1 MTSESMCRKTRFGRA
16 RHGFRKLLNGLGLC
30 HGRRS
35 GDADPGLK
43 AVDGSDPP
51 IRHASYGIGGG
62 WDVHFH
68 PNPRLGSL
76 PVHQSRA
83 GRPNRHAWT
92 RPPRPWPRPSE
103 HRGLGRRA
111 GDPPPRSGARHP
123 SGTDRWCWSDPKG
136 TAAGVRK
143 HTRPRTR
150 TRPSDWGVAPVTACA
165 ARAARAGM
173 AAPAQ
178 DGAAPADKRE
188 VQCASPDGQS
198 AHRLPVSFA
207 RFSTALSRSVDNP
220 PTQLRRPAR
229 LPRPCRRA
237 VPTTRSAARSASTT
251 ERDFVAARM
260 TAARPE
266 SQRPVGQS
274 VRRPT
279 SNTTAWVAIKFHR
292 AAAVHEEPD
301 VRRDRC
307 SGWCGEGLLTSSD
320 LGSVVRGKAH
330 GRKQRQPRVPV
341 ADLRC
346 HRSRSIRLFRH
357 SRMT

>member
-1 MTSESMCRKTRFGRA
+1 M
-16 RHGFRKLLNGLGLC
+16 
-30 HGRRS
+30 
-35 GDADPGLK
+35 
-43 AVDGSDPP
+43 
-51 IRHASYGIGGG
+51 
-62 WDVHFH
+62 
-68 PNPRLGSL
+68 
-76 PVHQSRA
+76 
-83 GRPNRHAWT
+83 
-92 RPPRPWPRPSE
+92 
-103 HRGLGRRA
+103 
-111 GDPPPRSGARHP
+111 
-123 SGTDRWCWSDPKG
+123 
-136 TAAGVRK
+136 VRK

-165 ARAARAGM
+165 ARAARGGM

-178 DGAAPADKRE
+178 DVAAPAVARRSR
-188 VQCASPDGQS
+188 CALPRRRS
-198 AHRLPVSFA
+198 AHRTPTSFA
-207 RFSTALSRSVDNP
+207 RSGTALSGDADYP

-274 VRRPT
+274 VRRST
-279 SNTTAWVAIKFHR
+279 SNTTAWVAIKFHRADR

-341 ADLRC
+341 ADLRSDRRC
-346 HRSRSIRLFRH
+346 SICLFRH

>member
-1 MTSESMCRKTRFGRA
+1 M
-16 RHGFRKLLNGLGLC
+16 
-30 HGRRS
+30 
-35 GDADPGLK
+35 
-43 AVDGSDPP
+43 
-51 IRHASYGIGGG
+51 
-62 WDVHFH
+62 
-68 PNPRLGSL
+68 
-76 PVHQSRA
+76 
-83 GRPNRHAWT
+83 
-92 RPPRPWPRPSE
+92 
-103 HRGLGRRA
+103 
-111 GDPPPRSGARHP
+111 
-123 SGTDRWCWSDPKG
+123 
-136 TAAGVRK
+136 VRK

-178 DGAAPADKRE
+178 DGAAPADKRK
-188 VQCASPDGQS
+188 VRCASPDGQS

-207 RFSTALSRSVDNP
+207 RFSTALSRSADYP

-260 TAARPE
+260 TAAKPE

-274 VRRPT
+274 VGRPT

-292 AAAVHEEPD
+292 ADRAGAVHEEPD

-307 SGWCGEGLLTSSD
+307 SGWCGAGWLTD
-320 LGSVVRGKAH
+320 LSRVRH
-330 GRKQRQPRVPV
+330 PRRRRVPV
-341 ADLRC
+341 VSLASAHAVAAHLRK
-346 HRSRSIRLFRH
+346 RSGEPGQTGLPKRGRQRDGGPRCRAVHVPPKPERRLSPPARPQVDDHFARLWFELLLLGLH
-357 SRMT
+357 ARNAEEPFPRKSTRRKRPIVR

>member
-1 MTSESMCRKTRFGRA
+1 M
-16 RHGFRKLLNGLGLC
+16 
-30 HGRRS
+30 
-35 GDADPGLK
+35 
-43 AVDGSDPP
+43 
-51 IRHASYGIGGG
+51 
-62 WDVHFH
+62 
-68 PNPRLGSL
+68 
-76 PVHQSRA
+76 
-83 GRPNRHAWT
+83 
-92 RPPRPWPRPSE
+92 
-103 HRGLGRRA
+103 
-111 GDPPPRSGARHP
+111 
-123 SGTDRWCWSDPKG
+123 
-136 TAAGVRK
+136 VRK

-188 VQCASPDGQS
+188 VRCASPNGQS

-207 RFSTALSRSVDNP
+207 RFSAALSRSVDNP

-237 VPTTRSAARSASTT
+237 VPTIRSAARSASTT

-292 AAAVHEEPD
+292 ADRAAAVHEEPD
-301 VRRDRC
+301 VLCDRC
-307 SGWCGEGLLTSSD
+307 SGWCGEGLLTCSD

-346 HRSRSIRLFRH
+346 HRSRSKCLLLRCSRIRRPM
-357 SRMT
+357 RG